1 MFDTFKT
8 GDFKMMLF
16 RYIYLEVEK
25 FQGLVLKKLEDI
37 SFIKESEHT
46 YWK

>member
-8 GDFKMMLF
+8 ADFKTMLF

-25 FQGLVLKKLEDI
+25 FQGLVFKKLEDI
-37 SFIKESEHT
+37 SFIKESEHAD
-46 YWK
+46 WK